1 MLLRAIEKLSVVDV
15 LGVLRLSAED
25 HGLDAGRKQAIAI
38 AIRVAGPDSIL
49 SAEVRH
55 GRPRAFW
62 AA

>member
-25 HGLDAGRKQAIAI
+25 RGLDAGRKPAIAV
-38 AIRVAGPDSIL
+38 AIRIAGSDPNL

-55 GRPRAFW
+55 GTPRAFW